1 MLEQGG
7 DALGRMGALLEPRFD
22 LRPVEAKLGL
32 LAACDRIED
41 ADQLQGSAALALAA
55 VRHDDVIEGLLL
67 AAAARQANR
76 DHRLNSLETGVG
88 PRQVPPR
95 RQRAAYS
102 TETARQS
109 ETGPP
114 RG

>member
-22 LRPVEAKLGL
+22 LRPVEAKLGV

-41 ADQLQGSAALALAA
+41 TDQLQGSAALALAA

-76 DHRLNSLETGVG
+76 DHRLNSSTLDGSSAAG
-88 PRQVPPR
+88 PAPPPKSR
-95 RQRAAYS
+95 VFY
-102 TETARQS
+102 
-109 ETGPP
+109 
-114 RG
+114 